1 MSIEEISGWLGAIF
15 TTLIF
20 VPQLHK
26 AFTTKKTQDISML
39 MIVLAIMG
47 NLAWF
52 VQTLFTSNTPLM
64 VCAVL
69 IIIMSIMLIVFKYN
83 NDKRQKE

>member
-1 MSIEEISGWLGAIF
+1 MSTAELAGWLAAIF

-26 AFTTKKTQDISML
+26 AFTTKKTRDISM
-39 MIVLAIMG
+39 MMVVLAIMG
-47 NLAWF
+47 NSAWF
-52 VQTLFTSNTPLM
+52 VQALLTSNLPLM

-69 IIIMSIMLIVFKYN
+69 IIIMSIILILFKYF
-83 NDKRQKE
+83 NDKKQQG